1 MKRKTLLLTSSII
14 LLTILLAVFNYACK
28 KDIMV
33 NTENEEQ
40 AVLNAPY
47 WVCEGVLHFSSADSY
62 FNLVDSLIQLD
73 YKEFRQW
80 EKSIGFSSFWSEQH
94 AILERV
100 EKVSKED
107 DYYWIAAENPNL
119 VYIRDNEMELVD
131 IGSNY
136 RLVGNIDGIFCI
148 NDMYHRAFPQVLE
161 VTQAE
166 DLKSALLNFNTNKDV
181 VSHQIQV
188 ETIDLKAQGCG
199 THYITD
205 EKDNG
210 QNYLNYR
217 KVVAWLKIEIE
228 IVHDDPCCV
237 VYQQHVNM
245 QIYGKKLNMWG
256 QMYTYETVHYWQYL
270 EVDFDRLSKSG
281 TYQCTN
287 IHGCTS
293 PTCDLAI
300 FLRGYTI
307 TVPDGHSPEMRIF
320 DLRLHTGPRV
330 HNDPISQTT
339 KFHKARL
346 KAWTRGTGSNV
357 YAAICCNY
365 VHCPF

>member
-1 MKRKTLLLTSSII
+1 
-14 LLTILLAVFNYACK
+14 
-28 KDIMV
+28 MV
-33 NTENEEQ
+33 NTENEKQ
-40 AVLNAPY
+40 AALNAPY
-47 WVCEGVLHFSSADSY
+47 WVCDGVLHFSSADSY

-119 VYIRDNEMELVD
+119 VYLRDNEMELVD
-131 IGSNY
+131 IGSRY
-136 RLVGNIDGIFCI
+136 RLVCNVDGIFCI
-148 NDMYHRAFPQVLE
+148 NNMYHRAFPQVLE

-166 DLKSALLNFNTNKDV
+166 NLKSALLNFNTNKDV

-199 THYITD
+199 TGYIKD

-217 KVVAWLKIEIE
+217 KVVASLSVKINL
-228 IVHDDPCCV
+228 IVYNPCCV
-237 VYQQHVNM
+237 AYQQCVDM